1 MTKKNSSLS
10 FYIMA
15 GLLLVLVPISL
26 YLVFNWVPP
35 IKASNPTEQTAQR
48 IFYYHVASAWN
59 GFFAFFV
66 VFLASIMYLWKKDRK
81 WENIAVASAEVGTL
95 FMTIVLITGP
105 IWAKPTWGIWWTW
118 DARLTSSLV
127 LWLIYV
133 AYLFL
138 RRYLPDGTRRANLS
152 AVVGIIGFVDVPLV
166 WYSIRWWETQHPSA
180 VLAGGKKGSLAPE
193 MLFTLLFCVGVFTI
207 LYFLLMQRRIEIA
220 KLEDSINKQYKEWE
234 TLS

>member
-1 MTKKNSSLS
+1 
-10 FYIMA
+10 
-15 GLLLVLVPISL
+15 
-26 YLVFNWVPP
+26 
-35 IKASNPTEQTAQR
+35 
-48 IFYYHVASAWN
+48 
-59 GFFAFFV
+59 
-66 VFLASIMYLWKKDRK
+66 
-81 WENIAVASAEVGTL
+81 
-95 FMTIVLITGP
+95 
-105 IWAKPTWGIWWTW
+105 
-118 DARLTSSLV
+118 

>member
-1 MTKKNSSLS
+1 MKKKDSPAGKIL
-10 FYIMA
+10 A
-15 GLLLVLVPISL
+15 GLLLVLIPVSL
-26 YLVFNWVPP
+26 YLVFINVPN
-35 IKASNPTEQTAQR
+35 IKASSETEKIAQH

-59 GFFAFFV
+59 GFLAFFV
-66 VFLASIMYLWKKDRK
+66 VFVASIMYLWKKERR
-81 WENIAVASAEVGTL
+81 WENTAVASAETGTL
-95 FMTIVLITGP
+95 FMTIVLVTGP

-127 LWLIYV
+127 LWLIYL

-166 WYSIRWWETQHPSA
+166 WFSIRWWQTQHPSA
-180 VLAGGKKGSLAPE
+180 VIAGGKKGSLAPE

-207 LYFLLMQRRIEIA
+207 LYALLMQKRLQLAR
-220 KLEDSINKQYKEWE
+220 LEDTVNKHYKEWE